1 LRKYEL
7 MLIAKPELEEEGLNG
22 LVTRVQQIMTDHGG
36 QVEKVEQMGRRKLA
50 YTIRKSREGQF
61 VLVHA
66 NLDRPAIAE
75 LERSL
80 KLTEDVLRYMLVRL
94 DEIE

>member
-1 LRKYEL
+1 